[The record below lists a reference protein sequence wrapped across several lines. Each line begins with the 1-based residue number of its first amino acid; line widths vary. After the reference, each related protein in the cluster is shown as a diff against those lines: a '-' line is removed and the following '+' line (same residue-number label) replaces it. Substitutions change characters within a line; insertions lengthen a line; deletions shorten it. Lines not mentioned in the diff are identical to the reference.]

1 MDASNVTVLY
11 EVDVVNGFAGFEA
24 IEREWSE
31 LLSDCEANHPFNTHR
46 WFATWWRN
54 FGKNS
59 RVSVLVARFRG
70 RLVCCLPL
78 LIAEKN
84 VHPFKARHLS
94 LWVNTHSF
102 RSGILCHKDHLACLD
117 EVLNRLIS
125 DPAWDILDLGY
136 FPAHHEVLRAWKRA
150 MEKAGIRYLT
160 KPGMKS
166 PRLVIRATWK
176 EYFTSLSKSRRESV
190 SRKLRKAKKQG
201 CRVEILRGRTGDL
214 DTRLEQCWEISRK
227 TWKHQIGSSIAAD
240 EARLAFYRD
249 IALAEVD
256 WIVLGLIYV
265 NDKPVAFEYDLLY
278 QGVLYNLKLGF
289 DEATRELSPGYVL
302 RVALLEWAFD
312 NGIEVFD
319 FMGLEAD
326 YKNQFSTGVVDHENI
341 TVYNK
346 GALPASLYYYQANL
360 DLYRTRIK
368 PPFQRIRGW
377 LQSVS

>member
-1 MDASNVTVLY
+1 MALY

-24 IEREWSE
+24 IECEWLE
-31 LLSDCEANHPFNTHR
+31 LLSECEANHPFNTHH

-59 RVSVLVARFRG
+59 RGSVLVARFRG

-84 VHPFKARHLS
+84 VHPFKARHMS

-102 RSGILCHKDHLACLD
+102 RSGILCHKDHFACLD
-117 EVLNRLIS
+117 EVLKRLVS
-125 DPAWDILDLGY
+125 DPRWDIFDLGY
-136 FPAHHEVLRAWKRA
+136 FPAHHQVLREWKRA
-150 MEKAGIRYLT
+150 LEKAGIRYRT

-176 EYFTSLSKSRRESV
+176 EYLTSLSKSRRESV
-190 SRKLRKAKKQG
+190 SRKLRKAEKQG
-201 CRVEILRGRTGDL
+201 CRVEIQRGRTGDL

-249 IALAEVD
+249 IASAAVD
-256 WIVLGLIYV
+256 WIVLGLLYV

-302 RVALLEWAFD
+302 RIALLEWAFD
-312 NGIEVFD
+312 NGIKVFD

-326 YKNQFSTGVVDHENI
+326 YKNQFSTDVLEHENLVI
-341 TVYNK
+341 YNK
-346 GALPASLYYYQANL
+346 AALPMLLYCYRSQLDFYQ
-360 DLYRTRIK
+360 TRIK
-368 PPFQRIRGW
+368 PPLRRIRNR
-377 LQSVS
+377 LQSVSSSR